1 MSNKKELHSINSIE
15 TEINKFN
22 KDISVVIL
30 KFDNENS
37 KYNEYYDSIHDYKM
51 INITD
56 KTIIEFYDI
65 NILPTI
71 YVYKNKNLLG
81 TIEGFYPKTTI
92 LKKINS
98 LLQ

>member
-1 MSNKKELHSINSIE
+1 MSNKNEFDSINSIE
-15 TEINKFN
+15 SEINKFI
-22 KDISVVIL
+22 KDISVLIL

-37 KYNEYYDSIHDYKM
+37 KYNEYYDSIPNYKM

-56 KTIIEFYDI
+56 KTIIDFYDI

>member
-15 TEINKFN
+15 TEINKFI

-56 KTIIEFYDI
+56 KTIIDFYDI